1 MAEVAM
7 AMDAKAVVAMDGGSN
22 GGGDSGG
29 DRGGATRMAVSTMEV
44 RAGGSGRRSGATARC
59 VRRGGWQV

>member
-22 GGGDSGG
+22 GGCD
-29 DRGGATRMAVSTMEV
+29 
-44 RAGGSGRRSGATARC
+44 TAAIREA
-59 VRRGGWQV
+59 RPGWQ